1 MIFFTNLF
9 QAYLFLLPFFHM
21 YFFNFSF
28 IEPLLSSIH
37 QNKIN
42 KTSIVLN
49 KSLNHE
55 FKSSVQKESFLLHSK
70 EIDTKNGYDNIDN
83 NNNQALNG
91 MNKRGKVL
99 SDQYFSTLSSIKQSK
114 VSKFSSMY
122 EKKHSNTILNEVLIE
137 GKEFVFSEIPN
148 GKINKNKNDLT
159 ISDDIESIS
168 RPGSTS
174 TSTSTSTLGSYM
186 IKIDDDDDDDDDD
199 DCYDDDDDYKEN
211 SAKKKNDATNYV
223 DENETNSGVIKNDVI
238 EDDKKNTKM
247 AKILIKNK
255 NNNKDIL
262 QTKEMQKNGM
272 KNQLNQR
279 DERTKKNFKETEKKK
294 KKTNRKSKKIKN
306 SLKSENDDEVRNGYK
321 IAYDKI
327 NNDQYIID
335 NFSKIDQENFAK
347 LDQKLRLLVLE
358 ALLKEQE
365 QNIENNVSDN
375 NI

>member
-9 QAYLFLLPFFHM
+9 QAYLFLLPFFYM

-55 FKSSVQKESFLLHSK
+55 FKSSVQKESFLLHNK
-70 EIDTKNGYDNIDN
+70 EIDTKNGYDNINN

-174 TSTSTSTLGSYM
+174 TLGSYM
-186 IKIDDDDDDDDDD
+186 IKIDDDDDDDDD

-238 EDDKKNTKM
+238 EDDKKNTNM

-279 DERTKKNFKETEKKK
+279 DERTRKIFKETEKKK